1 MDPLLEQFLS
11 EARENLA
18 FIDQN
23 IGEIGGEDPELLNSI
38 FRAAHTL
45 KGGSGIVGFESV
57 KNITHHAEDLLDML
71 RSGKL
76 EFQDSMTDALYDAFD
91 EVMNLI
97 EAAEESG
104 DIVEADEKIV
114 DRIVAELKEQMG
126 KSSESEDEAW
136 QVPFNLVSDKSSII
150 NISMKTLRGVDSIK
164 IPFQNAPLN
173 QDFCENENFYAVVF
187 DVDDSCMV
195 YGNDPIYALTL
206 LDEKVVGIFSCMSEE
221 DAKAVLSGTED
232 EDGLLLKSHIIAF
245 VYARYEDIE
254 DSLFNF
260 IDELELLPL
269 DINTLLTISTGDT
282 GHKIDSLKELSNI
295 AEDFDLSTIKDEVQ
309 NSMELIGVNTIQYA
323 QLQRFLDIAGLID
336 DKDTTKLK
344 AFFENIYKGEVY
356 FPVEVLDDIKS
367 DDSTDTSM
375 EDNCNVEVEDEIDED
390 NIVKTEIELT
400 ESIQKTITNIYE
412 QQYRALEYVDNE
424 EDALLRVISIL
435 NKTKKFVPELPELNS
450 KNDVKNF
457 IESYLGLE
465 KTVDSEIN
473 EQEVDA
479 VVVEE
484 VKQDEQIEQIEVKNE
499 LKEEAKESSNVVVAK
514 KQPIKDDA
522 KKAVVGKTVKIDQE
536 SIDSL
541 MNVVGE
547 LLVAKNSLPY
557 LADNVSNMTHELIKR
572 EIMEKYIFINRLSE
586 QLQDLIM
593 GMRMLPVSYVF
604 DRYPKLVRDIAKK
617 LGKKVKLEMFGSETK
632 LDKNMIE
639 MLADP
644 LIHIMR
650 NSLDH
655 GIEMP
660 EVREQKGKNP
670 TGTVS
675 LNAYAQSDRII
686 IEIKDDGA
694 GINVDR
700 VANKVLEKGLMTPEQ
715 IDALSE
721 DEKAE
726 LVMLPGLSTAE
737 EITEFSGRG
746 VGMDVVKKSI
756 ESFGGS
762 ITISTKANQ
771 GTVITLAIPMSLAVT
786 SLLHIQMNDIHY
798 GIPMDSVSETVKLD
812 RSEIEYLHN
821 EPFVYIRGDVIPLLF
836 IKSMLNEEVLEGEPL
851 SIVVLNIKD
860 NLLAVVVNEFL
871 GQLDVVQKPLVG
883 IMEGHPLFSG
893 TALLGNGQIIM
904 AIDPLGLLSISQKLK
919 EDIKVA

>member
-23 IGEIGGEDPELLNSI
+23 IGEIGGDDPELLNSV

-71 RSGKL
+71 RAGKI
-76 EFQDSMTDALYDAFD
+76 EFADSMIEVLYDAFD
-91 EVMNLI
+91 EVMNLV

-104 DIVEADEKIV
+104 NIVDADEEIVEKLISDLSA
-114 DRIVAELKEQMG
+114 QMG
-126 KSSESEDEAW
+126 KEVEGEVSWEL
-136 QVPFNLVSDKSSII
+136 PFTLVSEPSTILDLPLF
-150 NISMKTLRGVDSIK
+150 TLRGINLRK
-164 IPFQNAPLN
+164 IAYKNAALSEE
-173 QDFCENENFYAVVF
+173 FCANENLYAVTF

-195 YGNDPIYALTL
+195 YGNDPIYTL
-206 LDEKVVGIFSCMSEE
+206 SLLGDKVLGVFSCMSDEN
-221 DAKAVLSGTED
+221 AKAVLSGTED
-232 EDGLLLKSHIIAF
+232 EEGLLLKSHIVAF
-245 VYARYEDIE
+245 IYATYEDIE

-269 DINTLLTISTGDT
+269 DIESLLCVSTGDS
-282 GHKIDSLKELSNI
+282 GHQIDSLKELSSI
-295 AEDFDLSTIKDEVQ
+295 AEDFDLATIKDEVE
-309 NSMELIGVNTIQYA
+309 NSMELVGVDTIQYA
-323 QLQRFLDIAGLID
+323 QLQRFLDICGLID
-336 DKDTTKLK
+336 ESDTSKLNG
-344 AFFENIYKGEVY
+344 FFENLYKGEVSSVDDAEVSQETVVKEDVQELEAT
-356 FPVEVLDDIKS
+356 PSVTDDVKETVEITKDI
-367 DDSTDTSM
+367 TDTLQ
-375 EDNCNVEVEDEIDED
+375 
-390 NIVKTEIELT
+390 NIF
-400 ESIQKTITNIYE
+400 E
-412 QQYRALEYVDNE
+412 QQYRALDYLEVE
-424 EDALLRVISIL
+424 EDVQRVIAILDKTRKFTPSI
-435 NKTKKFVPELPELNS
+435 PELSSLS
-450 KNDVKNF
+450 DTKAF
-457 IESYLGLE
+457 LESHLGL
-465 KTVDSEIN
+465 TPSEVK
-473 EQEVDA
+473 ESE
-479 VVVEE
+479 VEE
-484 VKQDEQIEQIEVKNE
+484 VATPKVEVATQTKVESTTSKDTTLEVKTE
-499 LKEEAKESSNVVVAK
+499 VVEKPKAVKKVESKVE
-514 KQPIKDDA
+514 KQ
-522 KKAVVGKTVKIDQE
+522 KAVVGKTVKVDQE

-557 LADNVSNMTHELIKR
+557 LADNVFNMTHEVIKR
-572 EIMEKYIFINRLSE
+572 EIMDKYIFINRLSE

-593 GMRMLPVSYVF
+593 GMRMLPISYVF

-617 LGKKVKLEMFGSETK
+617 LGKKVKLEMEGGETK

-644 LIHIMR
+644 MIHIMR

-670 TGTVS
+670 SGTVS
-675 LNAYAQSDRII
+675 LKAYAQSDRII
-686 IEIKDDGA
+686 IEIVDDGA
-694 GINVDR
+694 GINVER

-721 DEKAE
+721 NEMAE
-726 LVMLPGLSTAE
+726 LVLLPGLSTAE

-756 ESFGGS
+756 ENFGGS
-762 ITISTKANQ
+762 IGIKTQANK

-786 SLLHIQMNDIHY
+786 SLLHIQMNEIHY
-798 GIPMDSVSETVKLD
+798 GIPMDSVSETVKID

-836 IKSMLNEEVLEGEPL
+836 IKSMLNEDVIEEEPL

-860 NLLAVVVNEFL
+860 NLLAVVVNKFL

-904 AIDPLGLLSISQKLK
+904 SMDPLGLLGISHKLK
-919 EDIKVA
+919 EDIQIAL

>member
-23 IGEIGGEDPELLNSI
+23 IGEIGGDDPELLNSV

-45 KGGSGIVGFESV
+45 KGGSGIVGFEAV

-71 RSGKL
+71 RAGKI
-76 EFQDSMTDALYDAFD
+76 EFVDTMVDVLYDAFD
-91 EVMNLI
+91 EVVNLV
-97 EAAEESG
+97 EAAEETG
-104 DIVEADEKIV
+104 DIVDADEDTVNTI
-114 DRIVAELKEQMG
+114 IANLSEQMG
-126 KSSESEDEAW
+126 KEVEGEASWELPFTLAESE
-136 QVPFNLVSDKSSII
+136 SII
-150 NISMKTLRGVDSIK
+150 NLPMNTLRGVSSVK
-164 IPFQNAPLN
+164 IPFVNTEINEA
-173 QDFCENENFYAVVF
+173 FCTTANLYAVTF

-195 YGNDPIYALTL
+195 YGNDPVYTL
-206 LDEKVVGIFSCMSEE
+206 SLLEDKVIGVFSCMSDEN
-221 DAKAVLSGTED
+221 AKSVLSGTED
-232 EDGLLLKSHIIAF
+232 EDGLLLKSSIVAF
-245 VYARYEDIE
+245 IYATYEEIE

-269 DINTLLTISTGDT
+269 DINTLLSLSVGDR
-282 GHKIDSLKELSNI
+282 GHQIDSLKELSSI
-295 AEDFDLSTIKDEVQ
+295 ADDFDLTTIKDEVE
-309 NSMELIGVNTIQYA
+309 NSLELVGVDTIQYA
-323 QLQRFLDIAGLID
+323 KLQRFLDIVGLIKD
-336 DKDTTKLK
+336 EDTTKLNPFFQTLSTGEAYSADADGSSASSESEVAVKPSNEAVAVEQESTQKSSFEAPAELNETVEATLEEIFAQQRK
-344 AFFENIYKGEVY
+344 AIEYIEN
-356 FPVEVLDDIKS
+356 
-367 DDSTDTSM
+367 
-375 EDNCNVEVEDEIDED
+375 DED
-390 NIVKTEIELT
+390 
-400 ESIQKTITNIYE
+400 
-412 QQYRALEYVDNE
+412 
-424 EDALLRVISIL
+424 LLRVVVTL
-435 NKTKKFVPELPELNS
+435 EKARKYMPDMPELTTLD
-450 KNDVKNF
+450 DVKAFLN
-457 IESYLGLE
+457 GD
-465 KTVDSEIN
+465 KPSET
-473 EQEVDA
+473 

-484 VKQDEQIEQIEVKNE
+484 KVKPAVESTPSVVETKAEVVKSE
-499 LKEEAKESSNVVVAK
+499 VVTSVAPTAKKAKEAVKKAPKEE
-514 KQPIKDDA
+514 KQ
-522 KKAVVGKTVKIDQE
+522 KAVVGKTVKVEQE

-557 LADNVSNMTHELIKR
+557 LADNVVGMTHDQIKR
-572 EIMEKYIFINRLSE
+572 EIMDKYIFINRLSE

-593 GMRMLPVSYVF
+593 GMRMLPISYVF
-604 DRYPKLVRDIAKK
+604 DRYPKLVRDIAKT
-617 LGKKVKLEMFGSETK
+617 LGKKVKLEMEGGATK

-644 LIHIMR
+644 MIHIMR

-670 TGTVS
+670 MGLVK

-686 IEIKDDGA
+686 IEIVDDGA
-694 GINVDR
+694 GINVER
-700 VANKVLEKGLMTPEQ
+700 VASKVLEKGLMTPEQ

-721 DEKAE
+721 KEMAE
-726 LVMLPGLSTAE
+726 LVLLPGLSTAE
-737 EITEFSGRG
+737 SITEFSGRG

-762 ITISTKANQ
+762 IGIVTKANE

-786 SLLHIQMNDIHY
+786 SLLHIEMNTIHY
-798 GIPMDSVSETVKLD
+798 GIPMDSVSETVKIE

-836 IKSMLNEEVLEGEPL
+836 IKSMLNEEDMEDKPL

-904 AIDPLGLLSISQKLK
+904 AIDPLGLLGISQKLK
-919 EDIKVA
+919 EDIQVA